1 VNNPQI
7 NMKTPQTMGN
17 NKKLVSATQWLRPF
31 TRWAARFS
39 LNAPQWLPAAVRNA
53 PLNVS
58 KLILRGY
65 HLVLR

>member
-1 VNNPQI
+1 MQELL
-7 NMKTPQTMGN
+7 TMN
-17 NKKLVSATQWLRPF
+17 HTQKLVNATQWLRPY

-39 LNAPQWLPAAVRNA
+39 LNAPQWLPTALRNA